1 MGRCVDLQ
9 KYGIF
14 SLSLFLSVSFSSS
27 LSFCFET
34 SSKPADRW
42 QTKIANTLFSW
53 VKCFRSAM
61 KSGASL
67 SYRRHFVAQSPVE
80 APKKRREFLLWLSAC
95 LCGCVDVC
103 FDASTTT
110 TTQEKK
116 KLEIAGLRLTS
127 VFWGGKVE
135 WFFFLFFYFKSK

>member
-1 MGRCVDLQ
+1 MASSL
-9 KYGIF
+9 
-14 SLSLFLSVSFSSS
+14 SLSLFLSVSFSFSFSSS

-42 QTKIANTLFSW
+42 QTKIANTLFFW
-53 VKCFRSAM
+53 AKCFRSAM

-67 SYRRHFVAQSPVE
+67 SSRRHFVAQSPVE
-80 APKKRREFLLWLSAC
+80 ARKKRREFLLWLSAC

-116 KLEIAGLRLTS
+116 IGNRWSSINKCFLGRESRMI
-127 VFWGGKVE
+127 
-135 WFFFLFFYFKSK
+135 FFSLLLL